1 MKEME
6 PYQLWEIA
14 TKLLLLSANMRFTE
28 VIVIIMFSFLQN
40 FVGEFETEANN
51 MSSGIS
57 EKAWGWK

>member
-1 MKEME
+1 
-6 PYQLWEIA
+6 
-14 TKLLLLSANMRFTE
+14 MRFTE